1 MAEND
6 LNMIDLVLIH
16 LTHPW
21 PLDGLVHGTHFL
33 WSYLVISDMPEN
45 GQKVPAQL
53 GLWVYKSENHDE
65 EDIRRDFGVW
75 SKELLPAGLHD

>member
-1 MAEND
+1 MLEND

-53 GLWVYKSENHDE
+53 GLWVYNSENCFVGSFDHNTCRV
-65 EDIRRDFGVW
+65 I
-75 SKELLPAGLHD
+75 KA